1 MFGLA
6 ISKVANLY
14 DNVAIDEDLNNSTK
28 NKLRR
33 LILCIRM
40 NYVDEEE
47 VKFENISDIVEGY

>member
-14 DNVAIDEDLNNSTK
+14 DNVAIDEDLNDSTK